1 MTKSWRDFLL
11 ETQKTFVR
19 KKPITLF
26 FLLGEVCL
34 KEREEK
40 VTETKRKLND
50 AVFFLFIYLFI
61 IYQYSLSFNL
71 LKSKDMNKKKKTFL
85 S

>member
-26 FLLGEVCL
+26 FLLGDVCL
-34 KEREEK
+34 KEREDKE
-40 VTETKRKLND
+40 TETKRKRND
-50 AVFFLFIYLFI
+50 AVFFLFIYLLFTNI
-61 IYQYSLSFNL
+61 H
-71 LKSKDMNKKKKTFL
+71 FL
-85 S
+85 SWPFLVESDWTASCGIGP